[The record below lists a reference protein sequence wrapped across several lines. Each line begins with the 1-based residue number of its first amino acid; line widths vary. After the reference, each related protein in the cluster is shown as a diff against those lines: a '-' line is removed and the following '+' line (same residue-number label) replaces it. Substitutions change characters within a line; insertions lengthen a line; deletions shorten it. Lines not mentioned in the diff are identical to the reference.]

1 MFYILDQE
9 TNASESE
16 IFYSVPG
23 IGIILLQIKS
33 TKS

>member
-16 IFYSVPG
+16 IFSSAAG
-23 IGIILLQIKS
+23 IEIILLQI
-33 TKS
+33 